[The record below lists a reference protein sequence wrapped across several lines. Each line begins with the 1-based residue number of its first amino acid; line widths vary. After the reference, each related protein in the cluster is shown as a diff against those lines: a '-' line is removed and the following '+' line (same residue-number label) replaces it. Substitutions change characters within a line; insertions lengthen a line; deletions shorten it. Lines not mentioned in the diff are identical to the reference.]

1 MNSKVICIV
10 QARTSS
16 KRFPGKVLELVGKV
30 PMIIFQL
37 NRLKKSNVFNKLIL
51 ATSDDRSDDKLAK
64 TVSEEGFNVFRGS
77 LNNVLLRFYKCSL
90 IEKADVVIRL
100 TGDCPLLDPN
110 LISEIFLEF
119 KNKGYDY
126 ISNSLDPKNLSVPD
140 GYDIEI
146 FKFSLLEKAIEN
158 AKLNSQ
164 LEHVTPWFITQRAN
178 SYWSHFSHKPKR
190 EFYRL
195 TVDEPIDLEVINDI
209 VKSNKAK
216 EKNYSIESV
225 IDLLKEKPNIA
236 LKNSFLER
244 NQGYKES
251 LKAEK
256 NIQKNSYLYS
266 FSGEDLWEKAKK
278 IIPGGNMLLSK
289 RSEMFLPQKWPS
301 YFSKAKGCIL
311 WDING
316 KEYIDMIM
324 AVGTNVLGYC
334 NSELDEEVIKKVQLG
349 SMSSLNCPEEVD
361 LAEKLIDLHQWSD
374 MVRFARTGGEANAI
388 AIRIARAATGKDK
401 VAICGYH
408 GWHDWYLS
416 ANLSKLDNLKD
427 HLLDGLEPLGVPS
440 QLQGSTIPFQYND
453 FKELENI
460 VENYELAAIKMEVQ
474 RSKPPLPLYLESIRE
489 LCDKK
494 GIVLIFDECTSGFRE
509 TFGGLHKKYGV
520 NPDMAMFGKALGN
533 GYPITAVIGKRE
545 IMQAA
550 QSTFISS
557 TFWTERLG
565 SSAGI
570 KTLEIMNRIK
580 SWEQVTEKGR
590 YLSNGWLKIASE
602 NNLEIEL
609 NGIDPLK
616 GFNFKNKNNLIY
628 KTIITQEM
636 LKRGYLA
643 STLCYLSIAHT
654 KEIIDKYLENL
665 YEVFL
670 IISKLEKGTKNIKDI
685 LEGPICHSSFKRLN

>member
-16 KRFPGKVLELVGKV
+16 KRFPGKVMELVAQE

-37 NRLKKSNVFNKLIL
+37 NRLKKSNIFDKLIL
-51 ATSDDRSDDKLAK
+51 ATSDEKSDNKLAK
-64 TVSEEGFNVFRGS
+64 RVSEEGFNVFRGS

-90 IEKADVVIRL
+90 IEKANIIIRL
-100 TGDCPLLDPN
+100 TGDCPLIDPN
-110 LISEIFLEF
+110 LIEEIFLEF
-119 KNKGYDY
+119 KKKGYDY
-126 ISNSLDPKNLSVPD
+126 ISNSLDSENLSVPD
-140 GYDIEI
+140 GFDIEI

-158 AKLNSQ
+158 SKLDSE
-164 LEHVTPWFITQRAN
+164 LEHVTPWFITKGAN
-178 SYWSHFSHKPKR
+178 CYWSHFSHNPKR
-190 EFYRL
+190 EFFRL

-209 VKSNKAK
+209 VKSNRTNK
-216 EKNYSIESV
+216 EDYSIDSV
-225 IDLLKEKPNIA
+225 IGFLKENPNIA
-236 LKNSFLER
+236 LKNSFLVR

-251 LKAEK
+251 LKADQKIYK
-256 NIQKNSYLYS
+256 NASLNTL
-266 FSGEDLWEKAKK
+266 SGEDLWEKAKK

-301 YFSKAKGCIL
+301 YFSRAKGCLL

-316 KEYIDMIM
+316 KKYIDMIM

-334 NSELDEEVIKKVQLG
+334 NSELDEEIVKKVQLG
-349 SMSSLNCPEEVD
+349 TMSSLNCQEEFY
-361 LAEKLIDLHQWSD
+361 LAEKLIDIHPWSE
-374 MVRFARTGGEANAI
+374 MVRFARSGGEANAI

-416 ANLSKLDNLKD
+416 ANLGKLDNLKN

-440 QLQGSTIPFQYND
+440 QLQGTTIPFQYND
-453 FKELENI
+453 LTELENI

-474 RSKPPLPLYLESIRE
+474 RSRPPLPNYLESIRK

-509 TFGGLHKKYGV
+509 TFGGLHKKYNV

-580 SWEQVTEKGR
+580 SWEQVTEKGC
-590 YLSNGWLKIASE
+590 YLSNGWLKIARE

-609 NGIDPLK
+609 SGIDPLK
-616 GFNFKNKNNLIY
+616 GFNFKSKNNLIY

-670 IISKLEKGTKNIKDI
+670 MISKIEKGINNINDI
-685 LEGPICHSSFKRLN
+685 LEVPVCHSSFKRLN